1 VPRQATA
8 HMQKRYKKA
17 TPKLMKHQLI
27 IMKKSILLLLLLSLF
42 SCNKNDQ
49 ELAPASLVGTWK
61 LTEML
66 EDPGDGSGTFKP
78 VNSSKKIT
86 FINSN
91 QLTSNGI
98 LCDMSINS
106 DTFST
111 GSYSETTKTINP
123 SDCQN
128 LTINYEVNANSLILS
143 YRCIEGCKAKYIK
156 VE

>member
-1 VPRQATA
+1 MR
-8 HMQKRYKKA
+8 
-17 TPKLMKHQLI
+17 
-27 IMKKSILLLLLLSLF
+27 KSSLLLLVLILLI

-49 ELAPASLVGTWK
+49 VLAPSSLIGTWK

-66 EDPGDGSGTFKP
+66 QDPGDGSGTFQP
-78 VNSSKKIT
+78 VNSNKKIV

-111 GSYSETTKTINP
+111 ASYSETTKTINP

-128 LTINYEVNANSLILS
+128 LRINYEWNASSLILS